1 MHRSPSDPHRLP
13 LEPTLEDVAKALR
26 DAGLRP
32 TRQRVA
38 LAHLL
43 FAIRERR

>member
-1 MHRSPSDPHRLP
+1 MDYKVHKDSPTIDRR
-13 LEPTLEDVAKALR
+13 VR

-43 FAIRERR
+43 FAK